1 MPHIRAPLRTS
12 TASVESVPASRI
24 CPSRL
29 VNPISRPQGGSNSTE
44 SPTPPA
50 GSPEP
55 FGMAA
60 PSDSLG
66 HRAPAKSNIHLFA
79 WQRRNATEC
88 ASFACRPL
96 TPDPVLDPQNLN
108 ALVVFP
114 VACHHTRSMR
124 QRGRGDHEVGV
135 SHAPSPRVPASL
147 SISRTQARTAGPEQ
161 ARSRGTP
168 CCCPR
173 AVASHLRQPRRPA
186 VRRGPA
192 GRRTGA
198 AVREGEDGFGGVC
211 RGCRRCRGPGAGCG
225 RFRRR
230 ASAP

>member
-1 MPHIRAPLRTS
+1 M
-12 TASVESVPASRI
+12 V
-24 CPSRL
+24 
-29 VNPISRPQGGSNSTE
+29 
-44 SPTPPA
+44 
-50 GSPEP
+50 
-55 FGMAA
+55 A

-135 SHAPSPRVPASL
+135 SHAP
-147 SISRTQARTAGPEQ
+147 
-161 ARSRGTP
+161 
-168 CCCPR
+168 PR
-173 AVASHLRQPRRPA
+173 AFQRRFPSAELKRGRQVQNRQGREELRVAARARWRPIS
-186 VRRGPA
+186 VSPA
-192 GRRTGA
+192 GRLFAEDLLDGARVRLFGKGRTGS
-198 AVREGEDGFGGVC
+198 EEC
-211 RGCRRCRGPGAGCG
+211 GAI
-225 RFRRR
+225 F
-230 ASAP
+230 A